1 MALTG
6 ASGTII
12 AAPLLMFGLHLI
24 VAEAPPVTL
33 FAVCLS
39 SVIGALIAHRQGKVR
54 YRVAGLSLLPV
65 S

>member
-1 MALTG
+1 M
-6 ASGTII
+6 